1 MKPIKLT
8 LFVLVTALLL
18 YGCTKESK
26 TLFKKIE
33 ASESGLNFSNQLT
46 ESDSLNILVNEFVY
60 NGAGVAV
67 GDVNGD
73 GLEDLFMAGNQVE
86 NKLFLNRGKLR
97 FKDISDL
104 AGIQKPDTLNW
115 SAGVTMI
122 DLNLDGKL
130 DIYVCNTLRKEAKHR
145 KNLLYINQ
153 GNNADGVPSFKE
165 MGEEYGIADDSHSS
179 HAQFF
184 DYDNDGDLDL
194 FIGVNRIEGIN
205 PSVFRLLTDDEMAMS
220 RDKLF
225 ENIQNDSLGHP
236 HFKDVTLQANI
247 RYNGFSHSSL
257 INDFNGDGWLDI
269 YVANDYLTSDLIYI
283 NNQDGTF
290 TNKARGIF
298 KHYSLSAMGSDVS
311 DINNDGRMD
320 FFTTE
325 MQPYYNKR
333 KKLFQGGSSYER
345 EMLIQ
350 RYDYERQYTRNT
362 LQLNL
367 GTNPETGLPIFSE
380 IGMYAGVEETD
391 WSWAALFA
399 DYDNDGWS
407 DLLVVNGF
415 PRDVMD
421 HDFGDF
427 RESANR
433 LISQKE
439 LIEAIPEIKTP
450 NFIFKNNGDLT
461 FKDVTEEWGF
471 NFKTY
476 SNGAAYGDLD
486 NDGDIDLVL
495 NNLNGPMILLENR
508 GDKIVNDSHY
518 LRVKL
523 SGTEQN
529 RAAIGATVEVFY
541 DNLRQIHSV
550 LSTRGYLSKSENTL
564 HFGLGK
570 STFVDSLK
578 VTWPGGRIQ
587 KIGKTEGN
595 REISIAY
602 KAQDLDIPTTKNLA
616 GRTIKKKNALFSR
629 DSVNRNLAYEDRDKD
644 FIDFNFQR
652 TLPHKFS
659 QFGPSLAVGDVNVDG
674 LDDMLV
680 GASRGFKER
689 WFLQQPNGH
698 FVQNEV
704 GYKNSPELHEE
715 DAGTLL
721 FDADNDGDLDL
732 YIVRGSAQY
741 NPGSDL
747 YKDMLL
753 LNDGD
758 GNFVESKEGTIPKIM
773 ANGSCVKAADYDQDG
788 DLDLFVG
795 SRVLPMAYP
804 KPDRS
809 FILRNDGNRKDGP
822 HFVDATE
829 DVSAELAYPGM
840 ISDALWTD
848 FNGDSWP
855 DLILVGEWM
864 PIRIFENKQGSL
876 VEITQTSGLE
886 DYLGWWNS
894 LAAADLDN
902 DGDIDYVVGNNGKNN
917 YFQGTKEEPL
927 RLYAKDLDNNGS
939 IDPFITYYLRD
950 SIGVRHEYLY
960 HPWQDVVKQFSG
972 IRKMFNSY
980 GAFGASTAPE
990 MFANGLMDNATV
1002 LSANWMST
1010 SWIENLGH
1018 GKFKMHALPKEAQLA
1033 PVFGIL
1039 PMDFDNDN
1047 NIDILLVGN
1056 DYGMEVQQGRA
1067 DAMVGL
1073 ALRNNGKGGFTAL
1086 GLDESN
1092 FFVPGD
1098 AKSLVSLNLAGNKS
1112 LIIASQNRDSLKII
1126 DRPNPD
1132 VGKVIRLKP
1141 KEVKCQLK
1149 LENGKVQIHEF
1160 YLGSTFQSQS
1170 SRTITVGKGVKEI
1183 RFLDNFGKETRK
1195 LEF

>member
-1 MKPIKLT
+1 MKPLKTT
-8 LFVLVTALLL
+8 LIISTLALLFW
-18 YGCTKESK
+18 GCNKEK
-26 TLFKKIE
+26 TQFRKVE

-60 NGAGVAV
+60 NGAGVAI
-67 GDVNGD
+67 GDINGD
-73 GLEDLFMAGNQVE
+73 GLEDLFLAGNQVG
-86 NKLFLNRGKLR
+86 NKLFLNQGKLK
-97 FKDISDL
+97 FMDISAS
-104 AGIQKPDTLNW
+104 AGIQKPDSLLW
-115 SAGVTMI
+115 SAGVTMV
-122 DLNLDGKL
+122 DLNLDGRL

-153 GNNADGVPSFKE
+153 GNDADGIPSFKE
-165 MGEEYGIADDSHSS
+165 MGEEYGIGDDSHSS

-194 FIGVNRIEGIN
+194 FIGVNQIEGIN
-205 PSVFRLLTDDEMAMS
+205 PSVFRLLTEDEMAMS

-225 ENIQNDSLGHP
+225 ENIQNDSLDHP
-236 HFKDVTLQANI
+236 YFKDVTLKANI
-247 RYNGFSHSSL
+247 RYNGFTHSSL
-257 INDFNGDGWLDI
+257 INDFNDDGWLDI

-311 DINNDGRMD
+311 DVNNDGRMD

-367 GTNPETGLPIFSE
+367 GTNPESGLPIFSD
-380 IGMYAGVEETD
+380 IGMYAGVADTD
-391 WSWAALFA
+391 WSWASLFA
-399 DYDNDGWS
+399 DFDNDGWS
-407 DLLVVNGF
+407 DLFVVNGF

-427 RESANR
+427 RSTANS
-433 LISQKE
+433 LVSQRE

-461 FKDVTEEWGF
+461 FKDVTKEWGLDF
-471 NFKTY
+471 GTY

-486 NDGDIDLVL
+486 NDGDLDLVI
-495 NNLNGPMILLENR
+495 NNLNDPMILLENR
-508 GDKIVNDSHY
+508 NDEISGDNHY
-518 LRVKL
+518 LRLKL
-523 SGTEQN
+523 SGPVQN
-529 RAAIGATVEVFY
+529 SAAFGATAEIFY
-541 DNLRQIHSV
+541 NNLKQIHSV

-570 STFVDSLK
+570 STYVDSIK
-578 VTWPGGRIQ
+578 ITWPGGRIQ
-587 KIGKTEGN
+587 KIGKTEGDQ
-595 REISIAY
+595 EIKVTY
-602 KAQDLDIPTTKNLA
+602 KAEDLDIPRTKNLA
-616 GRTIKKKNALFSR
+616 GGKFNKVNTLFSM
-629 DSVNRNLAYEDRDKD
+629 DSVNRNLDYVDQDKD

-659 QFGPSLAVGDVNVDG
+659 QFGPSLAVGDINADG

-689 WFLQQPNGH
+689 WFLQQSNGQ
-698 FVQNEV
+698 FLQNEV
-704 GYKNSPELHEE
+704 AYKNNAELHEE

-747 YKDMLL
+747 YSDMLL
-753 LNDGD
+753 INDGK
-758 GNFVESKEGTIPKIM
+758 GNFVQGMAGAIPDITS
-773 ANGSCVKAADYDQDG
+773 NGSCVKAADYDQDG

-795 SRVLPMAYP
+795 SRVLPMSYP

-809 FILRNDGNRKDGP
+809 YILRNDSTKEGGP
-822 HFVDATE
+822 RFVDATE
-829 DVSAELAYPGM
+829 EVSAELAYPGM

-864 PIRIFENKQGSL
+864 PIRVFENKQGSL
-876 VEITQTSGLE
+876 IEITQTSGLE
-886 DYLGWWNS
+886 EYLGWWNS
-894 LAAADLDN
+894 LAAADFDN

-939 IDPFITYYLRD
+939 IDPLITYYLRD

-1010 SWIENLGH
+1010 SWIENLGN
-1018 GKFKMHALPKEAQLA
+1018 GKFKMHALPKEAQMA

-1039 PMDFDNDN
+1039 PVDFDNDN
-1047 NIDILLVGN
+1047 NMDILLVGN
-1056 DYGMEVQQGRA
+1056 DFGMEVQQGRA

-1073 ALRNNGKGGFTAL
+1073 ALRNNGNGEFTAL

-1098 AKSLVSLNLAGNKS
+1098 AKSLVSLDLSDDKS
-1112 LIIASQNRDSLKII
+1112 LIIASQNQDALKIL
-1126 DRPNPD
+1126 DRSNTED
-1132 VGKVIRLKP
+1132 VKVIRLKP
-1141 KEVKCQLK
+1141 NEVKCELK
-1149 LENGKVQIHEF
+1149 LENGKIQMHEF
-1160 YLGSTFQSQS
+1160 YWGNTFQSQS
-1170 SRTITVGKGVKEI
+1170 SRSVPVGKGVKELK
-1183 RFLDNFGKETRK
+1183 FLDHLGKETRK

>member
-1 MKPIKLT
+1 MKPNKT
-8 LFVLVTALLL
+8 TVFLLL
-18 YGCTKESK
+18 LAVLLWGCKKDK

-33 ASESGLNFSNQLT
+33 ASESGLHFSNQLT

-60 NGAGVAV
+60 NGAGVAI
-67 GDVNGD
+67 GDLNGD
-73 GLEDLFMAGNQVE
+73 GLEDLFLAGSQVD
-86 NKLFLNRGKLR
+86 NKLFLNLGELK
-97 FKDISDL
+97 FKDISSL
-104 AGIQKPDTLNW
+104 AGIQKPDTLMW
-115 SAGVTMI
+115 SAGVTMV

-145 KNLLYINQ
+145 RNLLYINQ
-153 GNNADGVPSFKE
+153 GNDAEGVPMFKE
-165 MGEEYGIADDSHSS
+165 MAEEYGVADDSHSS

-194 FIGVNRIEGIN
+194 FIGVNQIEGIN

-225 ENIQNDSLGHP
+225 ENIQNDSLEHP

-247 RYNGFSHSSL
+247 RYNGFTHSSL

-311 DINNDGRMD
+311 DVNNDGRMD

-380 IGMYAGVEETD
+380 IGMYAGLADTD
-391 WSWAALFA
+391 WSWASLFA
-399 DYDNDGWS
+399 DFDNDGWV

-421 HDFGDF
+421 RDFGDF
-427 RESANR
+427 RASANN
-433 LISQKE
+433 LVSQRE

-450 NFIFKNNGDLT
+450 NFVFKNNGDLT
-461 FKDVTEEWGF
+461 FKDVTKEWGL
-471 NFKTY
+471 NFGTY
-476 SNGAAYGDLD
+476 SNGAAYADLD
-486 NDGDIDLVL
+486 NDGDLDLVI
-495 NNLNGPMILLENR
+495 NNLNDPMILLENR
-508 GDKIVNDSHY
+508 SNEISKDNHY

-523 SGTEQN
+523 SGPEQN
-529 RAAIGATVEVFY
+529 RAAFGATVEVYY
-541 DNLRQIHSV
+541 DKYKKIHSV

-570 STFVDSLK
+570 SSFVDSLK

-587 KIGKTEGN
+587 KIGKIGGN
-595 REISIAY
+595 QEISIVF
-602 KAQDLDIPTTKNLA
+602 KTEDLDIPTTKNLDGSA
-616 GRTIKKKNALFSR
+616 TNVKSKLFSE
-629 DSVNRNLAYEDRDKD
+629 DAENRNLDYVDRDMD

-659 QFGPSLAVGDVNVDG
+659 QFGPSLAVGDINADG
-674 LDDMLV
+674 LDDV
-680 GASRGFKER
+680 FIGASRGFKER
-689 WFLQQPNGH
+689 WFIQQPNGH
-698 FVQNEV
+698 FIQNEV
-704 GYKNSPELHEE
+704 AYKNSTELHEE

-741 NPGSDL
+741 NPGSKL
-747 YKDMLL
+747 YQDMLL
-753 LNDGD
+753 LNDGK
-758 GNFVESKEGTIPKIM
+758 GNFTESDSGAIPNIV
-773 ANGSCVKAADYDQDG
+773 ANGSCVKAADYDRDG

-804 KPDRS
+804 KSDRS
-809 FILRNDGNRKDGP
+809 YILRNESTQDGGP
-822 HFVDATE
+822 HFVDATNE
-829 DVSAELAYPGM
+829 VCDLLAYPGM

-864 PIRIFENKQGSL
+864 PVRFFENKQGTL
-876 VEITQTSGLE
+876 HEITETTGLG

-894 LAAADLDN
+894 LAAVDLDN

-917 YFQGTKEEPL
+917 YFQGSKEEPL

-939 IDPFITYYLRD
+939 IDPLITYYLRD

-960 HPWQDVVKQFSG
+960 HPWQDVVNQFSG

-990 MFANGLMDNATV
+990 MFANGLMDNATI
-1002 LSANWMST
+1002 LTANWMNT
-1010 SWIENLGH
+1010 SWIENLGN
-1018 GKFKMHALPKEAQLA
+1018 GKFKMHALPKEAQMA
-1033 PVFGIL
+1033 PVYGIL
-1039 PMDFDNDN
+1039 PMDFDGDN
-1047 NIDILLVGN
+1047 NMDILLVGN

-1073 ALRNNGKGGFTAL
+1073 ALRNNGKGDFMPLT
-1086 GLDESN
+1086 LDESN

-1098 AKSLVSLNLAGNKS
+1098 AKSLVSLNLSEDKS
-1112 LIIASQNRDSLKII
+1112 LIIASQNRDALKII
-1126 DRPNPD
+1126 DRPNLED
-1132 VGKVIRLKP
+1132 GKIIRLKP
-1141 KEVKCQLK
+1141 DEVKCQLK
-1149 LENGKVQIHEF
+1149 LKDGKFQIHEF
-1160 YLGSTFQSQS
+1160 YWGNTFQSQS
-1170 SRTITVGKGVKEI
+1170 SRSITIGKGVKEI
-1183 RFLDNFGKETRK
+1183 KFLDNYGKETRK
-1195 LEF
+1195 IEF